1 MPTARERLD
10 ILNRQIEHARLA
22 IDERRSL
29 VRLMEQ
35 QGEVTEEAN
44 RLLAQ
49 LQHTLDDMI
58 QFRTQILRELEQTGG
73 RDGCAWAVRATHQRV
88 LV

>member
-35 QGEVTEEAN
+35 QDEVTEEAN

-73 RDGCAWAVRATHQRV
+73 RDVCAWAVRATHQRV

>member
-1 MPTARERLD
+1 MPSARERLD

-35 QGEVTEEAN
+35 QAEDTDAVR

-49 LQHTLDDMI
+49 LQSTLDDMI
-58 QFRTQILRELEQTGG
+58 QLRTEIRRELEQSGG
-73 RDGCAWAVRATHQRV
+73 
-88 LV
+88 

>member
-1 MPTARERLD
+1 MPPANERLV

-35 QGEVTEEAN
+35 QAEDTDEVR

-49 LQHTLDDMI
+49 LQSTLDDMI
-58 QFRTQILRELEQTGG
+58 QLRTEIRRELEQTGG
-73 RDGCAWAVRATHQRV
+73 
-88 LV
+88 

>member
-1 MPTARERLD
+1 MPCARERLD
-10 ILNRQIEHARLA
+10 ILNHQIEHARLA

-35 QGEVTEEAN
+35 QAEDTDEVR

-49 LQHTLDDMI
+49 LQSTLDDMI
-58 QFRTQILRELEQTGG
+58 QLRTEIRRELEQTGG
-73 RDGCAWAVRATHQRV
+73 
-88 LV
+88 

>member
-1 MPTARERLD
+1 MPSARERLD
-10 ILNRQIEHARLA
+10 ILNRQIEHVRLA

-35 QGEVTEEAN
+35 QAEDAAEVR

-49 LQHTLDDMI
+49 LQSTLDDMI
-58 QFRTQILRELEQTGG
+58 QLRTEIRREQQTGG
-73 RDGCAWAVRATHQRV
+73 
-88 LV
+88 

>member
-1 MPTARERLD
+1 MVGTGQEPWLYRMPSARERLD
-10 ILNRQIEHARLA
+10 ILNRQIEHVRLA

-35 QGEVTEEAN
+35 QAEDTDEVR

-49 LQHTLDDMI
+49 LQSDLEEMI
-58 QFRTQILRELEQTGG
+58 QLRTAIRRELDQTGG
-73 RDGCAWAVRATHQRV
+73 
-88 LV
+88 